1 MFFNQADMF
10 HFPSF
15 GCHLVPQLGSSR
27 QKCGPDRCDQNS
39 HKSRLCFFTQQTF
52 SIFMPLIVTWGP
64 SLDPCGKSVIL
75 TSAIKIHIKVVRVFL
90 HSRHF
95 PFSFLWLSLGVPTW
109 ILAAEVSSW
118 QVRSKFTLKLFMAF
132 YPSDIFHVHS
142 FGCHLVSQLGSLRQT
157 CDGVIDWK
165 ELSVG
170 RRCCGKVSFKSY
182 TTPPR
187 SKRFAVGRR
196 HPFAHTNIAKNL

>member
-1 MFFNQADMF
+1 MFFLPSR
-10 HFPSF
+10 HFPFSY
-15 GCHLVPQLGSSR
+15 LWLSLG
-27 QKCGPDRCDQNS
+27 GPN
-39 HKSRLCFFTQQTF
+39 
-52 SIFMPLIVTWGP
+52 
-64 SLDPCGKSVIL
+64 LDPCCKSVIL
-75 TSAIKIHIKVVRVFL
+75 TGAIKIHIKIVYGFL
-90 HSRHF
+90 PIRHF
-95 PFSFLWLSLGVPTW
+95 PFSFLWLSLGVLTW

-118 QVRSKFTLKLFMAF
+118 QVRSKITLKSFMVF

-142 FGCHLVSQLGSLRQT
+142 FGCHLVSQLGSLRQA